1 MSFKDSLIND
11 LHDSFFNTNEF
22 GEDVVLIRNGER
34 KTIPGLYDEQSL
46 DGSSIGAE
54 VEAISHRP
62 RLFVTAAD
70 LPNGK
75 PVKGD
80 RFELSKT
87 PFHKSL
93 KLIAKDFVF
102 EKDGVV
108 IYELHEVKS

>member
-11 LHDSFFNTNEF
+11 LNNSFFNRNEF
-22 GEDVVLIRNGER
+22 GEDVVLIRNGQQYSLQ
-34 KTIPGLYDEQSL
+34 GLYDEQSL

-80 RFELSKT
+80 RFSLSKT
-87 PFHKSL
+87 PFHSAL
-93 KLIAKDFVF
+93 TLVARDFVF

-108 IYELHEVKS
+108 IYELQVKS

>member
-1 MSFKDSLIND
+1 MPFKENLVND
-11 LHDSFFNTNEF
+11 LRDSFFNTDEF
-22 GEDVVLIRNGER
+22 GEDVVLVRGGREYNLQ
-34 KTIPGLYDEQSL
+34 GLYDEQSL

-70 LPNGK
+70 LPDGK

-80 RFELSKT
+80 RFSLSKT
-87 PFHKSL
+87 PFHSAL
-93 KLIAKDFVF
+93 TLVARDFVF

-108 IYELHEVKS
+108 IYELQVKS

>member
-11 LHDSFFNTNEF
+11 LNNSFFNKNEF
-22 GEDVVLIRNGER
+22 GEEVTLVRNGT
-34 KTIPGLYDEQSL
+34 KVSLSALYDEQSL

-80 RFELSKT
+80 RFELNQT
-87 PFHKSL
+87 PFHS
-93 KLIAKDFVF
+93 KLFLVAKDFVF

-108 IYELHEVKS
+108 IYELQVVKS

>member
-1 MSFKDSLIND
+1 MSFKDTLIDD
-11 LHDSFFNTNEF
+11 LHDSFLATSDF
-22 GEDVVLIRNGER
+22 GEDVVLTRNGVEY
-34 KTIPGLYDEQSL
+34 TIPGLYDEQSL
-46 DGSSIGAE
+46 DGAAIGAE

-80 RFELSKT
+80 KFTLSAT
-87 PFHKSL
+87 PFHSAL
-93 KLIAKDFVF
+93 TLVAKDYVF

-108 IYELHEVKS
+108 VYEMQVRS